1 MIRWD
6 TQKIQLC
13 ELVII
18 TGLESGQLIAL
29 TPFQQNEQNQNDI
42 LEILSSCL

>member
-6 TQKIQLC
+6 TQKSSS

-42 LEILSSCL
+42 LEMLSSCL